1 MNRTAHIIPVRAE
14 IFVISFSGPN
24 VYGSTFKELPIQMI
38 VGRIVYKETLTKMAW
53 IHMSRSQ
60 TTSAIADAVD
70 RHNESAPADQQI
82 QLKSIATRSYSTSPC
97 PFYNLIKKQDDHTS
111 WEFNAAAKSTCD
123 STSDSTSDSDESDE
137 SDDDD
142 RELRKLQMGYLEMI
156 ETDEEYNVA
165 DIVAEMTRLNNELD
179 AILQVLHQNQQ
190 VEERCS
196 ASILAKTDALYQSMA
211 ALQARVAARGRLS
224 PPF

>member
-111 WEFNAAAKSTCD
+111 WEFNAAAKST
-123 STSDSTSDSDESDE
+123 SDSDESDE
-137 SDDDD
+137 SDDESDD
-142 RELRKLQMGYLEMI
+142 DGELRNLQMGYLEMI
-156 ETDEEYNVA
+156 ETNEEDNVP

-179 AILQVLHQNQQ
+179 AILQVLQQNQQ
-190 VEERCS
+190 VERCN

>member
-82 QLKSIATRSYSTSPC
+82 QPKSIATRSYSTSPC

-111 WEFNAAAKSTCD
+111 WEFNAAAKST
-123 STSDSTSDSDESDE
+123 SDSDESDE
-137 SDDDD
+137 SDDESDD
-142 RELRKLQMGYLEMI
+142 DGELRNMQMGYLEMI
-156 ETDEEYNVA
+156 ETNEEDNVP

-179 AILQVLHQNQQ
+179 AILQVLQQNQQ